1 MSIKVLNYN
10 FEGPY
15 TSADSLK
22 ERSGVYVILCSNNST
37 HNPIDCGESANVKNR
52 IQNHDRKPCWE
63 KNCSRTLTVAV
74 FYTPNL
80 QSAGRVA
87 IEQKIRAAYNFPCGK
102 R

>member
-1 MSIKVLNYN
+1 MSIKVSNYN

-22 ERSGVYVILCSNNST
+22 ERSGVYIILCSKNSDYS
-37 HNPIDCGESANVKNR
+37 PIDCGESANVKDR

-63 KNCSRTLTVAV
+63 RNCNGTLMVAV
-74 FYTPNL
+74 LYTPSL

-87 IEQKIRAAYNFPCGK
+87 IEQRIRAAYNFPCGK